1 MEEKVVDRRVR
12 KTKRQ
17 LRLALMKLMAE
28 KSVKDISVRELA
40 AIADINR
47 GTFYIHYKDVYDLLS
62 SLEDELAEGLVVV
75 CRRHNAKDSEGKT
88 YPYLMELYQYIE
100 QNADLCH
107 VLLGKNG
114 DIAFTDRICHILRDE
129 FLYDFL
135 AYYYPNDPAML
146 DYFCSFIVSGNM
158 SLALTWIDG
167 GMKQTAEE
175 MAVLAG
181 EIIMHGV
188 KGAGDESIS
197 APAQKSPENVTFS
210 GLYGF
215 GHITSGSV
223 RRPAAR
229 RNSNQSAARMA
240 AKAVSTAR

>member
-17 LRLALMKLMAE
+17 LRLALMKLMAD
-28 KSVKDISVRELA
+28 KSIKDISVRELA

-47 GTFYIHYKDVYDLLS
+47 GTFYIHYKD
-62 SLEDELAEGLVVV
+62 AV

-100 QNADLCH
+100 QNSDLCH

-135 AYYYPNDPAML
+135 AYYYPNDPEML

-158 SLALTWIDG
+158 SLALTWIDN
-167 GMKQTAEE
+167 GMKQTPEE

-188 KGAGDESIS
+188 KVLE
-197 APAQKSPENVTFS
+197 T
-210 GLYGF
+210 
-215 GHITSGSV
+215 
-223 RRPAAR
+223 
-229 RNSNQSAARMA
+229 
-240 AKAVSTAR
+240 KA

>member
-62 SLEDELAEGLVVV
+62 SLEDELADGLTVV

-88 YPYLMELYQYIE
+88 YPYLMELYQFIQ
-100 QNADLCH
+100 QNSDLCH

-135 AYYYPNDPAML
+135 AYYYPNDPEML

-158 SLALTWIDG
+158 SLALTWIDN
-167 GMKQTAEE
+167 GMK
-175 MAVLAG
+175 
-181 EIIMHGV
+181 
-188 KGAGDESIS
+188 
-197 APAQKSPENVTFS
+197 
-210 GLYGF
+210 
-215 GHITSGSV
+215 
-223 RRPAAR
+223 RRPKRWPCLPAR
-229 RNSNQSAARMA
+229 SSC
-240 AKAVSTAR
+240 TA

>member
-114 DIAFTDRICHILRDE
+114 DIAFTDRI
-129 FLYDFL
+129 
-135 AYYYPNDPAML
+135 YYPNDPAML

-188 KGAGDESIS
+188 KVLE
-197 APAQKSPENVTFS
+197 T
-210 GLYGF
+210 
-215 GHITSGSV
+215 
-223 RRPAAR
+223 
-229 RNSNQSAARMA
+229 
-240 AKAVSTAR
+240 KA

>member
-47 GTFYIHYKDVYDLLS
+47 
-62 SLEDELAEGLVVV
+62 EDELADGLTVV

-88 YPYLMELYQYIE
+88 YPYLMELYQFIQ
-100 QNADLCH
+100 QNSDLCH

-135 AYYYPNDPAML
+135 AYYYPNDPEML

-158 SLALTWIDG
+158 SLALTWIDN
-167 GMKQTAEE
+167 GMKQTPEE

-188 KGAGDESIS
+188 KVLE
-197 APAQKSPENVTFS
+197 T
-210 GLYGF
+210 
-215 GHITSGSV
+215 
-223 RRPAAR
+223 
-229 RNSNQSAARMA
+229 
-240 AKAVSTAR
+240 KA

>member
-107 VLLGKNG
+107 VLLGKTATSPSPTASATSCATNFCM
-114 DIAFTDRICHILRDE
+114 IFSPTTIRTTPRCSTTSARSSCRAICR
-129 FLYDFL
+129 
-135 AYYYPNDPAML
+135 
-146 DYFCSFIVSGNM
+146 SRSRG
-158 SLALTWIDG
+158 
-167 GMKQTAEE
+167 
-175 MAVLAG
+175 
-181 EIIMHGV
+181 
-188 KGAGDESIS
+188 
-197 APAQKSPENVTFS
+197 
-210 GLYGF
+210 
-215 GHITSGSV
+215 
-223 RRPAAR
+223 
-229 RNSNQSAARMA
+229 
-240 AKAVSTAR
+240 STAA